1 MYSASVEEILTTV
14 KIAGN
19 ILTLLV
25 NTGDSSSVTVAIW
38 GTILSQLG
46 LYPLLSAT
54 ISFFRKWFPPLIRV
68 TFV

>member
-1 MYSASVEEILTTV
+1 MEV

-19 ILTLLV
+19 ILTVLV
-25 NTGDSSSVTVAIW
+25 NTGTSQSINVAVW

-54 ISFFRKWFPPLIRV
+54 IAFLRKWLTPPFPGLPTV
-68 TFV
+68 GMVN